1 MNAYDESL
9 PEAAEFKDTS
19 KKFVWLLAILLVL
32 GLAGFFA
39 ARPVYKIVKTKRA
52 LSLAAQVEANMKA
65 GQWDEALQGLRVILE
80 LAPTQ
85 PKVLRLAAEYCTSR
99 ASADGINYWQMLL
112 ATPEGTRADLL
123 AYLDLC
129 LNFNRT
135 DIAVPQLESL
145 LATNRDDPELLRLYV
160 RSLHASAAPSLA
172 IQAARHWLEI
182 RPADDE
188 AQFTLGM
195 LLPSSATNSETW
207 PEGRSLLWSLA
218 VGQGRFHESAVDA
231 LVQNADLTP
240 AECQVLLKSF
250 KDRADRRLTVLKLK
264 VRIEPSRR
272 AELVNAF
279 VQSAKASGTPE
290 ALAEAATWFADAGEI
305 DRVLEIL
312 PEEKAGKIPVL
323 LTARLQA
330 LLEKNRLTEV
340 QPYLEME
347 NPPVEIYMLHCLQ
360 ALAAQKA
367 GRPQLVLGH
376 FESALAACTNQ
387 PAKLHFVAGYA
398 ERIGQPRAAVAAY
411 ERLMRWPPLTLTAG
425 KEIMRLLGPLDDAK
439 ASREVLRRLEQFLPG
454 DESLFLASAYFGF
467 LLREHL
473 PNARATL
480 AQNVKDHPANALYR
494 TVLALGELQE
504 GNAPKALS
512 LVEGIEVDWTQAEPR
527 MKAIY
532 AAVLGANQQREA
544 ARQMA
549 RRIDL
554 TALRSEEKELIKEWL

>member
-19 KKFVWLLAILLVL
+19 KKIVWLLAILLVL

-85 PKVLRLAAEYCTSR
+85 PKVLRLAAEFCTSR

-123 AYLDLC
+123 AYLDLW

-145 LATNRDDPELLRLYV
+145 LATNRDDPDLLRLYV

-182 RPADDE
+182 RPTDDE

-250 KDRADRRLTVLKLK
+250 KDRADRRLTVLKLQ

-279 VQSAKASGTPE
+279 VQSAMKSGTPE

-312 PEEKAGKIPVL
+312 PEEKA
-323 LTARLQA
+323 
-330 LLEKNRLTEV
+330 
-340 QPYLEME
+340 
-347 NPPVEIYMLHCLQ
+347 
-360 ALAAQKA
+360 
-367 GRPQLVLGH
+367 
-376 FESALAACTNQ
+376 
-387 PAKLHFVAGYA
+387 
-398 ERIGQPRAAVAAY
+398 
-411 ERLMRWPPLTLTAG
+411 
-425 KEIMRLLGPLDDAK
+425 
-439 ASREVLRRLEQFLPG
+439 
-454 DESLFLASAYFGF
+454 
-467 LLREHL
+467 
-473 PNARATL
+473 
-480 AQNVKDHPANALYR
+480 
-494 TVLALGELQE
+494 
-504 GNAPKALS
+504 
-512 LVEGIEVDWTQAEPR
+512 
-527 MKAIY
+527 
-532 AAVLGANQQREA
+532 
-544 ARQMA
+544 
-549 RRIDL
+549 
-554 TALRSEEKELIKEWL
+554 

>member
-1 MNAYDESL
+1 
-9 PEAAEFKDTS
+9 
-19 KKFVWLLAILLVL
+19 
-32 GLAGFFA
+32 
-39 ARPVYKIVKTKRA
+39 
-52 LSLAAQVEANMKA
+52 
-65 GQWDEALQGLRVILE
+65 
-80 LAPTQ
+80 
-85 PKVLRLAAEYCTSR
+85 
-99 ASADGINYWQMLL
+99 
-112 ATPEGTRADLL
+112 
-123 AYLDLC
+123 
-129 LNFNRT
+129 
-135 DIAVPQLESL
+135 
-145 LATNRDDPELLRLYV
+145 
-160 RSLHASAAPSLA
+160 
-172 IQAARHWLEI
+172 
-182 RPADDE
+182 
-188 AQFTLGM
+188 
-195 LLPSSATNSETW
+195 
-207 PEGRSLLWSLA
+207 
-218 VGQGRFHESAVDA
+218 
-231 LVQNADLTP
+231 
-240 AECQVLLKSF
+240 
-250 KDRADRRLTVLKLK
+250 
-264 VRIEPSRR
+264 
-272 AELVNAF
+272 
-279 VQSAKASGTPE
+279 
-290 ALAEAATWFADAGEI
+290 
-305 DRVLEIL
+305 
-312 PEEKAGKIPVL
+312 VL

-340 QPYLEME
+340 QPYLEMD

-480 AQNVKDHPANALYR
+480 AQSVKDHPANALYR